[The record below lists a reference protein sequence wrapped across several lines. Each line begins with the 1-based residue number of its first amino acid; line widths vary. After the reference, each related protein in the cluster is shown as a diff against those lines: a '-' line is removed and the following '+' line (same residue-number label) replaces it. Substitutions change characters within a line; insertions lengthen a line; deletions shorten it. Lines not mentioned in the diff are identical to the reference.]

1 MLNLPKRPPERVPMV
16 SAPGLSGMAFHAKL
30 PASLLKDPA
39 PKREACAAD
48 RSGLLDCQVLVLKQT
63 LAFDSKSDRSAVPTQ
78 EADGLLGEAFV
89 DDDPEAAL
97 LYGGDFAPLKTHV
110 DVTLAGAREGELAG
124 ARLEVGGLTRPVQ
137 SSADL
142 ALLHPFKSPRGT
154 LLGTYDEAWVMRRWP
169 HFPEDFDFAFFNCAP
184 AEQRM
189 ERLRG
194 DEQLRLVGLHP
205 ARASVETRLPGVAV
219 RAFAQYARAE
229 GFRFVELELVLDSL
243 HIDLATE
250 RIQLVW
256 RGRVPTTSD
265 RATEL
270 ACFYACT
277 DRLAAPMTLKAARER
292 FAQAL
297 EERELDAQEQA
308 AATAGLPRRLGL
320 ATSEEQARK
329 AAFKEALRAQIAVAP
344 TSARPEPPGVP
355 TLSRVEIEAL
365 VASGA
370 SLVDAD
376 LTACDL
382 SWLDLSARDLSGAV
396 LTAADLSGAILRD
409 AKLNGSVLAQA
420 RLVGADLSG
429 ADLSEAN
436 LARCE
441 LRQALLPGANLRD
454 ADLSRAV
461 CSGANFQRA
470 DLSGADLSKAILDD
484 CDLSFAD
491 LSQADLSQA
500 SAAKSRFLEATME
513 AVAAYGLVAC
523 DASFDRAKAAGLR
536 ADEVDLSRA
545 SLQDLEALGA
555 SFQEATLRSVCFD
568 RARLDDASFAHSD
581 LRGARLR
588 RCSARSTSFRHAAL
602 SSADLRG
609 SDLMQS
615 SFERADLRQ
624 ADLRASSLF
633 ECELLDA
640 ELEGLR
646 FDQAITAGSL
656 LSHPL
661 LAAKERQS

>member
-1 MLNLPKRPPERVPMV
+1 MV

-30 PASLLKDPA
+30 PAKLLKDPA
-39 PKREACAAD
+39 PKRQARAAD
-48 RSGLLDCQVLVLKQT
+48 RVGLIDCQVVVLKQT
-63 LAFDSKSDRSAVPTQ
+63 LTFDSRSNRSAVPTQ
-78 EADGLLGEAFV
+78 DADGLLGEVFV

-97 LYGGDFAPLKTHV
+97 LYGGDFAPLKTHA
-110 DVTLAGAREGELAG
+110 DVTLAGAREDQLAS
-124 ARLEVGGLTRPVQ
+124 ARLEIGGLTRPIQ

-142 ALLHPFKSPRGT
+142 ALLHPFKSSRGA
-154 LLGTYDEAWVMRRWP
+154 LLGTYNEAWVVRRWP
-169 HFPEDFDFAFFNCAP
+169 HFPEDFDFEFFNCAP
-184 AEQRM
+184 VAQRM

-194 DEQLRLVGLHP
+194 DEQLRLIGLHP
-205 ARASVETRLPGVAV
+205 ERASVETRLPGIAV

-243 HIDLATE
+243 HIDLAAE

-256 RGRVPTTSD
+256 RGQLPTTAD

-277 DRLAAPMTLKAARER
+277 DRLAAPMTLKSARER
-292 FAQAL
+292 FALAL
-297 EERELDAQEQA
+297 EERELDSQEQA

-320 ATSEEQARK
+320 ATSEEQARR

-344 TSARPEPPGVP
+344 TSARPEPPEAP
-355 TLSRVEIEAL
+355 ALSREEVVAL
-365 VASGA
+365 VASGV
-370 SLVDAD
+370 SLADAD

-382 SWLDLSARDLSGAV
+382 SWLDLGGRDLSGAV
-396 LTAADLSGAILRD
+396 LTGADLSGATLRG
-409 AKLNGSVLAQA
+409 AKLDGSVLAQA

-441 LRQALLPGANLRD
+441 LRQALLSGAKLRD
-454 ADLSRAV
+454 AELSRAV
-461 CSGANFQRA
+461 CSGSNFQRA

-484 CDLSFAD
+484 CDLSCAD
-491 LSQADLSQA
+491 LSQADLSQS
-500 SAAKSRFLEATME
+500 SAANASFREATLEA
-513 AVAAYGLVAC
+513 VVAYGLVAC
-523 DASFDRAKAAGLR
+523 DASFDLARAPGLR
-536 ADEVDLSRA
+536 ADEADLSRA
-545 SLQDLEALGA
+545 SLQELFAPGA
-555 SFQEATLRSVCFD
+555 SFQEATLRSACFD
-568 RARLDDASFAHSD
+568 RAQLDDASFAHSA
-581 LRGARLR
+581 LQGAKLR
-588 RCSARSTSFRHAAL
+588 RCRARSASFRHATL
-602 SSADLRG
+602 TSADLRG

-615 SFERADLRQ
+615 SFERADLRR

-633 ECELLDA
+633 ECALLDA

-661 LAAKERQS
+661 LAAKESQS